1 MTTRT
6 TVAAIITFHSD
17 DRFFPEALQSVLA
30 QTRPADEIVV
40 VDDASPAGTN
50 RSLEG
55 LDARVRVIRHNV
67 NRGAGAARQ
76 TGANATTS
84 ELIAYLDADDVWL
97 PNKLERQLEDLAL
110 HPELAAHHVGLVA
123 FRSDGS
129 ETEYTSKPELL
140 GLPDELRRN
149 HALPSAYLIRRS
161 ALDAVGGWRSDN
173 AVMEDWDLNIR
184 VVAAGF
190 KVGFLAEAL
199 VRFRRTDHG
208 NLSARGLRH
217 MVINLKTIWA
227 HRQLYRRVLGLRPTA
242 AVVGRVMHHEGARRG
257 RASGFLL
264 RGVGRL
270 LGYPTAY
277 Q

>member
-1 MTTRT
+1 MSTPR
-6 TVAAIITFHSD
+6 VAAVITFYKD

-30 QTRPADEIVV
+30 QTHAADEIVV
-40 VDDASPAGTN
+40 VDDTSPSGTA

-55 LDARVRVIRHNV
+55 LDPRVRVIRHES

-76 TGANATTS
+76 TGADATTS

-97 PNKLERQLEDLAL
+97 PNKLERQLEDFRA

-123 FRSDGS
+123 FRADGS
-129 ETEYTSKPELL
+129 ETAYIAKPELL
-140 GLPDELRRN
+140 SLAEELRRN

-173 AVMEDWDLNIR
+173 AVVEDWDLNIR
-184 VVAAGF
+184 LVAAGF
-190 KVGFLAEAL
+190 KVGFLGEVL
-199 VRFRRTDHG
+199 VRFRRTNHG

-217 MVINLKTIWA
+217 MMINLKTIWA
-227 HRQLYRRVLGLRPTA
+227 HRRLYHQVLGLRPTV
-242 AVVGRVMHHEGARRG
+242 AVVGRVVHHEGSRRG
-257 RASGFLL
+257 RASGLLL